1 MLTDKQQRIIEG
13 MFKTIKKRYR
23 YASILLRQLVAT
35 DFKLRYQGSVLG
47 YMWSLLRPLA
57 IFVILYIVFTRFLR
71 IGDNIPH
78 YPVYLLLGIVLW
90 NFFVEV
96 TTGSVAVIVAK
107 GDLMR
112 KINFP
117 KYVIILSGSVSA
129 LINLMLN
136 LLVVL
141 LFMFISG
148 VDFRFAGF
156 IFPILIVELFMFA
169 MSIGFFLSTAFV
181 RFRDVGYIWEVI
193 TQAAFYATP
202 ILYPLSLV
210 PIRYAKILILNPIAQ
225 IIQDS
230 RYVLISDQTQTI
242 SSLYSNSLIR
252 LIPIAIVGATVALS
266 IVYFKKRSRYFAEE
280 V

>member
-1 MLTDKQQRIIEG
+1 
-13 MFKTIKKRYR
+13 MFKKLTSRYR
-23 YASILLRQLVAT
+23 YSFILLKQLVIT
-35 DFKLRYQGSVLG
+35 DFKLRYQGSILG

-71 IGDNIPH
+71 IGDGIPH

-90 NFFVEV
+90 NFFIEV
-96 TTGSVAVIVAK
+96 TTGSVGVVVAK

-117 KYVIILSGSVSA
+117 KYVIILAGSVAA
-129 LINLMLN
+129 LINLFLN

-141 LFMFISG
+141 LFMFING
-148 VDFRFAGF
+148 VDFRLGGLF
-156 IFPILIVELFMFA
+156 FPLLVLELFVFSLA
-169 MSIGFFLSTAFV
+169 VGFFLSAAFV
-181 RFRDVGYIWEVI
+181 RFRDIGYIWEVV

-202 ILYPLSLV
+202 ILYPLALV
-210 PIRYAKILILNPIAQ
+210 PVQYAKILILNPLAQ

-230 RYVLISDQTQTI
+230 RYVLITDQTQTVG
-242 SSLYSNSLIR
+242 SLYSNELMR
-252 LIPIAIVGATVALS
+252 LVPLAIVGVSVIVA
-266 IVYFKKRSRYFAEE
+266 VRYFRKRSRFFAEE

>member
-1 MLTDKQQRIIEG
+1 
-13 MFKTIKKRYR
+13 MFKKLTSRYR
-23 YASILLRQLVAT
+23 YSFILLKQLVIT
-35 DFKLRYQGSVLG
+35 DFKLRYQGSFLG

-71 IGDNIPH
+71 IGDGIPH

-90 NFFVEV
+90 NFFIEV
-96 TTGSVAVIVAK
+96 TTGSVGVVVGK

-117 KYVIILSGSVSA
+117 KYVIILAGSVAA
-129 LINLMLN
+129 LINLFLN

-141 LFMFISG
+141 LFMFING
-148 VDFRFAGF
+148 VDFRLAGLF
-156 IFPILIVELFMFA
+156 FPLLVLELFVFSLA
-169 MSIGFFLSTAFV
+169 VGFFLSAAFV
-181 RFRDVGYIWEVI
+181 RFRDIGYIWEVV

-202 ILYPLSLV
+202 ILYPLALV
-210 PIRYAKILILNPIAQ
+210 PVQYAKILILNPLAQ

-230 RYVLISDQTQTI
+230 RYVLITDQTQTVG
-242 SSLYSNSLIR
+242 SLYSNELVR
-252 LIPIAIVGATVALS
+252 LVPLAIVGVSVIVA
-266 IVYFKKRSRYFAEE
+266 VTYFRKRSRFFAEE

>member
-1 MLTDKQQRIIEG
+1 ML
-13 MFKTIKKRYR
+13 KKIAARYR
-23 YASILLRQLVAT
+23 YSSILLRQLVIT

-96 TTGSVAVIVAK
+96 TTGSVGVVVSK

-117 KYVIILSGSVSA
+117 KYVIIFAGSIAA
-129 LINLMLN
+129 LINLFLN

-141 LFMFISG
+141 LFMFLNG
-148 VDFRFAGF
+148 VDFRIAGLW
-156 IFPILIVELFMFA
+156 FPLLVVELFIFSMA
-169 MSIGFFLSTAFV
+169 IGFFLSAAFV
-181 RFRDVGYIWEVI
+181 RFRDIGYIWEVF

-202 ILYPLSLV
+202 ILYPLALV
-210 PIRYAKILILNPIAQ
+210 PVRYARLLILNPLAQ

-230 RYVLISDQTQTI
+230 RYVLVSDQTLTI
-242 SSLYSNSLIR
+242 DSLYSNQFIR
-252 LIPIAIVGATVALS
+252 LVPLAIVFVSVIIS
-266 IVYFKKRSRYFAEE
+266 IVYFRSRSRFFAEE